1 MVATALPGRLAGGER
16 QGVRGPGLYRH
27 FCWSRLMSSLPL
39 LATTVGLL
47 VLSQTAAAQ
56 GVGMPGRVDT
66 TVYPASDFAAFN
78 PQSAFDIVERTPG
91 FVLIEGEEVRGFGA
105 AGGNVLIDGARP
117 SSKSGGIA
125 DALRRIPADQVER
138 VELIRNAN
146 TSEAQGQTLVLNVV
160 RVRGGA
166 SGTWFLETEHTSR
179 DVIYPRGE
187 VTYSRAVGGWET
199 SIKANAFWEEF
210 PFETRRFNR
219 DASGR
224 LLSTFNTSLPSTF
237 TEAFVSG
244 DASRPLAGGRLN
256 VTGRFGRSEYYFD
269 QPSDIFLGRLPDGA
283 PDQGQLTQYDSL
295 DWVGE
300 LGIDFTRPVADWT
313 WKTIG
318 LLSLTDTEVEQSDR
332 RERADGSLIGFTEV
346 VSSARPLELVGRTTL
361 AAAGTSRLRPDF
373 GAEVAYN
380 RLESALAIRIDDGTG
395 PVALDLPSAN
405 ITVEE
410 LRAEAFANLSWQA
423 TSTLTLEG
431 GLAVETSEITV
442 AGDADQTQTFS
453 FIKPS
458 VAMAWRATSRLQ
470 FRAGVRRSVGQ
481 LDFSDFAA
489 SAQLDDEQTQAGNPD
504 LGPDQTTRYSVSA
517 DYRGGGDLALTL
529 EAFLEDRTDVL
540 EQVLLPSGAPGLANA
555 GDATYRGLKGS
566 ATLPLDRWLAGA
578 RLIAEGEY
586 IESDFDDPLTGQTRD
601 LTDIYTPVVKLSF
614 RHDALGGLWNWGVDW
629 ESAGSITD
637 YFVDETS
644 TYEENANWSAF
655 VETRA
660 FAGLRTRLT
669 LTDINP
675 ERGHRLRTFF
685 DPDRSGAVIGTDERR
700 TRKGTMI
707 TLRISG
713 AF

>member
-1 MVATALPGRLAGGER
+1 MRYLFA
-16 QGVRGPGLYRH
+16 
-27 FCWSRLMSSLPL
+27 S
-39 LATTVGLL
+39 
-47 VLSQTAAAQ
+47 TAAILALSEPASAQ
-56 GVGMPGRVDT
+56 GVNIPTGSNT

-78 PQSAFDIVERTPG
+78 PQSALDIVERTPG
-91 FVLIEGEEVRGFGA
+91 FVLVEGEEVRGFGA

-125 DALRRIPADQVER
+125 DALRRIPAGQVER
-138 VELIRNAN
+138 VEVIRNAN
-146 TSEAQGQTLVLNVV
+146 TSEAQGQALVLNVV
-160 RVRGGA
+160 RVRGGV
-166 SGTWFLETEHTSR
+166 SGTWFLEAEHTSR
-179 DVIYPRGE
+179 DITYPRGE
-187 VTYSRAVGGWET
+187 VTYSRSIGEWET

-224 LLSTFNTSLPSTF
+224 LISTFNTSLPSTF
-237 TEAFVSG
+237 TEAFISG

-256 VTGRFGRSEYYFD
+256 LTGRFGRSEYYFD
-269 QPSDIFLGRLPDGA
+269 QPSEIFLGRLPGGA

-300 LGIDFTRPVADWT
+300 LGVDFTRPINGWT

-318 LLSLTDTEVEQSDR
+318 LLSVTDTAVEQSDR
-332 RERADGSLIGFTEV
+332 RERADNGLIGFSEV

-361 AAAGTSRLRPDF
+361 AAAGTGRLRPDF

-380 RLESALAIRIDDGTG
+380 RLESALAIRIDDGSG
-395 PVALDLPSAN
+395 PIALDLPSAN
-405 ITVEE
+405 VTVEE

-431 GLAVETSEITV
+431 GLAIETSEITV
-442 AGDADQTQTFS
+442 AGDADQAQTYAFL
-453 FIKPS
+453 KPS
-458 VAMAWRATSRLQ
+458 VAVAWRATPRLQ
-470 FRAGVRRSVGQ
+470 LRAGIRRTVGQ

-489 SAQLDDEQTQAGNPD
+489 SAELDDDQTQAGNPD

-517 DYRGGGDLALTL
+517 DYRGTGDLALTL

-566 ATLPLDRWLAGA
+566 ATLPLDHWLVGA
-578 RLIAEGEY
+578 RLTAEGRY
-586 IESDFDDPLTGQTRD
+586 TESEFDDPLTGRARD
-601 LTDIYTPVVKLSF
+601 LTGAYKPVIDIQF
-614 RHDALGGLWNWGVDW
+614 RHDVPGGRWNWGIDW
-629 ESAGSITD
+629 QSRGGSTN
-637 YFVDETS
+637 YFIDEIN
-644 TYEENANWSAF
+644 TYDENANWSGF
-655 VETRA
+655 IETRA
-660 FAGLRTRLT
+660 FARLRTRLS

-675 ERGHRLRTFF
+675 QRGLRLRTFF
-685 DPDRSGAVIGTDERR
+685 DPDRSGTVIGTDERR

-707 TLRISG
+707 TLKVSG
-713 AF
+713 TF